1 MEVKKNF
8 FITGLPRS
16 RTAWLAAYF
25 TEGNVF
31 CYHDG
36 LKYLNSKEDFYDL
49 MHNAHRD
56 YRLEMIGNSDS
67 GLIFTDFQTRFPGV
81 PTVIIERP
89 VADSWQSM
97 VSLGFSIDVDFF
109 FDNSQ
114 KLDDLTGLRVPYEHI
129 DRDLRF
135 ICEYIGVR
143 YSPARHALFKQ
154 WHIETEDLQ
163 AAQHAL
169 DIWRETA

>member
-25 TEGNVF
+25 TDGNVF

-36 LKYLNSKEDFYDL
+36 LKYLNKKEEFYYL
-49 MHNAHRD
+49 MGAAHKD
-56 YRLEMIGNSDS
+56 YKLDTIGNSDS
-67 GLIFTDFQTRFPGV
+67 GLIYTDFQTRFPDAD
-81 PTVIIERP
+81 TVIIERP

-97 VSLGFSIDVDFF
+97 VSLGFSVDVDFF
-109 FDNSQ
+109 FENAK
-114 KLDDLTGLRVPYEHI
+114 KLDKLRGLRVPYEHI
-129 DRDLRF
+129 DRDLNL

-154 WHIETEDLQ
+154 WHIETEELVAPQ
-163 AAQHAL
+163 IAL
-169 DIWRETA
+169 DIWKETA